1 MNNELAADA
10 LESVR
15 RTPGASALWQ
25 RLCTLVRA
33 LPPADQARHAERIAA
48 LALPGADARWL
59 QCAALA
65 YLTRDTRWFAAQAA
79 LVDGALPADAAM
91 TLLIRAWN
99 HALTQSPG
107 RADLMRML
115 DAIGVAAVQGTLA
128 ARVPVPPPRAPRA
141 AGTPPRRAAVYAPQ
155 INNSRHGGT
164 MFAMGAASVL
174 AKLGLEVRV
183 FTAQEMMVPASAA
196 YIGGAE
202 SLPPEPV
209 LPDSLKAYA
218 GGQFQIAMP
227 NAEFSL
233 RLRMEKMGQALHA
246 FNPDV
251 VLFAGFMSPMATALW
266 PHYPMV
272 GLSVHAMPP
281 PVPLDVW
288 LAGEGQ
294 QQGPQWQQLPAPR
307 AADFPFRFWPVG
319 TAAPRARELSGL
331 PADAVVLATA
341 GFRLR
346 SDIEPAWRERVLA
359 LLQAHP
365 RAHWVL
371 IGSRQGQGVPG
382 LPSHPRIH
390 SFEPQPHLETWLAMS
405 DIYLN
410 PPRVGGGGTVALA
423 MEQGVAVAS
432 LAGGDGGDKLGALAA
447 ADLDAYFMQVERWIA
462 DPAARREAGAALK
475 RRFHE
480 RFDLSGAQA
489 QAGLLQ
495 ACEQAIAAFAQRG
508 S

>member
-1 MNNELAADA
+1 
-10 LESVR
+10 
-15 RTPGASALWQ
+15 PG
-25 RLCTLVRA
+25 
-33 LPPADQARHAERIAA
+33 
-48 LALPGADARWL
+48 
-59 QCAALA
+59 
-65 YLTRDTRWFAAQAA
+65 
-79 LVDGALPADAAM
+79 
-91 TLLIRAWN
+91 
-99 HALTQSPG
+99 
-107 RADLMRML
+107 
-115 DAIGVAAVQGTLA
+115 
-128 ARVPVPPPRAPRA
+128 
-141 AGTPPRRAAVYAPQ
+141 PPRRAAVYAPQ
-155 INNSRHGGT
+155 VNNSRHGGT
-164 MFAMGAASVL
+164 MFALGAASVL
-174 AKLGLEVRV
+174 SKLGMEVRL
-183 FTAQEMMVPASAA
+183 FTAQEMMVPASTA

-202 SLPPEPV
+202 TLPPEPV

-227 NAEFSL
+227 NAEFSV
-233 RLRMEKMGQALHA
+233 RTRMEKIGQALHA
-246 FNPDV
+246 YAPDV
-251 VLFAGFMSPMATALW
+251 VVFAGFMSPLATALW

-294 QQGPQWQQLPAPR
+294 QQGPQWQHLPAPQ

-319 TAAPRARELSGL
+319 NAAPRSRELADL

-346 SDIEPAWRERVLA
+346 SDIEPAWRDRMLA

-371 IGSRQGQGVPG
+371 IGARQGQGVAG

-410 PPRVGGGGTVALA
+410 PPRVGGGGTVAMA
-423 MEQGVAVAS
+423 MEQGLAVAS

-447 ADLDAYFMQVERWIA
+447 SDPEAYFAQVERWIA
-462 DPAARREAGAALK
+462 DPTARREAGAALK

-489 QAGLLQ
+489 QAGMLQ
-495 ACEQAIAAFAQRG
+495 ACEQAIAAFARRG
-508 S
+508 N